1 VEDDVL
7 TKADGSSRDSPGN
20 DSHFIR
26 TAEVADFL
34 DSALRSGGAAIA
46 IATAA
51 RLDELR
57 HCLAGLGSSP
67 GQPAWYPGQLILLDA
82 GQTLAQFMV
91 DGWPDP
97 QRFGAALG
105 GVMAPACGGG
115 RMLHA
120 SSEMAALLYAEGQYA
135 AAKRVE
141 QLWNELAGELGFS
154 LFTAPAPP
162 AATPAARADS
172 RLDMLEQKVLA
183 LEAEVARRKAAEH
196 TLRRREKELA
206 DFVENAAEG
215 LHRVGADGTI
225 LWANAAE
232 LRMLGYRWEE
242 YVGRHI
248 GEFHVDAPVIAR
260 ILQQLQAGDTL
271 YDVPARLRCKDGS
284 IKHVLI
290 QSNACFENGELR
302 YTRCFMRD
310 ATERHE
316 RDQALI
322 QGEQLLAELSAA
334 NSAKDEFLAM
344 LGHELRNP
352 LSPIVTA
359 LQLMRM
365 RGDTGALRERQ
376 IIERQVGHLV
386 RLVEDLLDV
395 SRVTRGNITL
405 QPEQVDIAQ
414 PLAKAVEMA
423 SLLLDQRKHALMVE
437 VAPELHWHGD
447 PARLAQVVANL
458 LTNAARYTDPGGEI
472 VLRAWREAP
481 GSLVISVKDSGTGLA
496 PETLAQVFDLF
507 FQGKR
512 GLDRTE
518 GGLGV
523 GLALVKSIVELHG
536 GTVEANSQGRG
547 RGSEFVVRLPAGL
560 EPAQAVQAPA
570 PVPAAAA
577 PLTRRVMIV
586 DDNADGAEMLGRL
599 LAEHGHEVAVFN
611 DPLLALADAQRLRP
625 HVAVLDIGLPGM
637 DGYELAARLRAQ
649 LGEHGCRLVALSGY
663 SQAADKTRSA
673 EAGFEQHLVKPV
685 SPDQIVGVISR
696 A

>member
-1 VEDDVL
+1 MF
-7 TKADGSSRDSPGN
+7 TKADGGSRGSPGN
-20 DSHFIR
+20 DSHFVR
-26 TAEVADFL
+26 AVEVADFL

-51 RLDELR
+51 RLEELR
-57 HCLAGLGSSP
+57 HCLAGLGSP
-67 GQPAWYPGQLILLDA
+67 AGQPAWYPGQLILLDA
-82 GQTLAQFMV
+82 GHTLAQCMV

-97 QRFGAALG
+97 ARFGAAFG
-105 GVMAPACGGG
+105 AVMASACGGG
-115 RMLHA
+115 RMVHGF
-120 SSEMAALLYAEGQYA
+120 SEMAALLCADGQYA
-135 AAKRVE
+135 AALRVD
-141 QLWNELAGELGFS
+141 QLWNELTRQHGVS
-154 LFTAPAPP
+154 LFTAQAPA
-162 AATPAARADS
+162 AATPAAAPAAT
-172 RLDMLEQKVLA
+172 RLAMLEQQVRA

-260 ILQQLQAGDTL
+260 ILQQLRSGDTL
-271 YDVPARLRCKDGS
+271 SDVPARLRCKDGS
-284 IKHVLI
+284 IKHVLV
-290 QSNACFENGELR
+290 QSNACFEDGKLR
-302 YTRCFMRD
+302 YTRCFTRD

-316 RDQALI
+316 RDQAVT
-322 QGEQLLAELSAA
+322 QREQLLAELSAA
-334 NSAKDEFLAM
+334 NSAKDGFLAM

-365 RGDTGALRERQ
+365 RGDSGAVRERE
-376 IIERQVGHLV
+376 IIERQVDHLV
-386 RLVEDLLDV
+386 RLVDDLLDV

-423 SLLLDQRKHALMVE
+423 SLLLEQRKHRLLVE
-437 VAPELHWHGD
+437 VAPALHWHGD

-472 VLRAWREAP
+472 ALRAWRHDA

-496 PETLAQVFDLF
+496 PDTLAQVFDLF

-512 GLDRTE
+512 SLDRTE

-536 GTVEANSQGRG
+536 GTVEANSQGKG
-547 RGSEFVVRLPAGL
+547 RGSEFIVRLPAGPA
-560 EPAQAVQAPA
+560 PAQALGVAPPSPA
-570 PVPAAAA
+570 AVPALA
-577 PLTRRVMIV
+577 RRVMIV

-611 DPLLALADAQRLRP
+611 DPLLALADAPRLRP

-637 DGYELAARLRAQ
+637 DGYELAARLRVQ
-649 LGEHGCRLVALSGY
+649 LGAHGCRLVALSGY
-663 SQAADKTRSA
+663 SQEADKIRSA

-685 SPDQIVGVISR
+685 SPDQIVGLVSR